1 MFRPT
6 RQFTRF
12 AARQGSDVFIL
23 LYVCSFRHGI
33 SFKDPREV
41 PLEIL
46 TPGELRQGWSFLP
59 WTRWRRLR
67 LISAFH
73 ELVSRK
79 GEANE
84 RANEISL
91 GRGTMMVQRGREKK
105 LREWERKSKN
115 EREKERE
122 RSLRVRFL
130 VSSRDGG
137 RDLSIREYQQPP
149 FVAHS
154 STICRALRIRI
165 YRSLRQSNDLK
176 FWANTTPASTTTAA
190 RSSFSR
196 CSLASRVLN
205 IKICPNDSL
214 IEFCYFCNA
223 LELSTRDK
231 MIQTIIMQ

>member
-79 GEANE
+79 GET
-84 RANEISL
+84 NEISL
-91 GRGTMMVQRGREKK
+91 GRGTMMVQRGKRE
-105 LREWERKSKN
+105 EIERV
-115 EREKERE
+115 REKEQERE
-122 RSLRVRFL
+122 REGKGEKFARTFFGVL
-130 VSSRDGG
+130 SR
-137 RDLSIREYQQPP
+137 RRP
-149 FVAHS
+149 
-154 STICRALRIRI
+154 
-165 YRSLRQSNDLK
+165 RSLDTRV
-176 FWANTTPASTTTAA
+176 PAA
-190 RSSFSR
+190 SFR
-196 CSLASRVLN
+196 GSL
-205 IKICPNDSL
+205 
-214 IEFCYFCNA
+214 EYY
-223 LELSTRDK
+223 LSGS
-231 MIQTIIMQ
+231 